1 MTDQDEMIHPEVAPS
16 GNGCVECDATGSWW
30 VHLRRCAACGHVGC
44 CDDSLSTH
52 ATRHW
57 QDTGHA
63 VIQSFEPGETWAWDY
78 RDDTR
83 FEGLELAAP
92 TSHPVE
98 QAVPGPADRLPGDWL
113 ELLGGSR

>member
-1 MTDQDEMIHPEVAPS
+1 MRRVRRDRLVVGAPAPLR
-16 GNGCVECDATGSWW
+16 GVRPRRL
-30 VHLRRCAACGHVGC
+30 LRR
-44 CDDSLSTH
+44 LLNTH

-57 QDTGHA
+57 EETGHA
-63 VIQSFEPGETWAWDY
+63 VIQSYEPGETWAWDY

-83 FEGLELAAP
+83 SEGLELAAP
-92 TSHPVE
+92 TSHPVT

>member
-1 MTDQDEMIHPEVAPS
+1 MTDDTAMVHPEIPPS
-16 GNGCVECDATGSWW
+16 GDGCVECD
-30 VHLRRCAACGHVGC
+30 
-44 CDDSLSTH
+44 
-52 ATRHW
+52 
-57 QDTGHA
+57 
-63 VIQSFEPGETWAWDY
+63 TWSWDY

-92 TSHPVE
+92 TSHPVT